1 MPTWPSFRPIRVALK
16 FMAIPVCNPSQIADN
31 SGKVRAMLLFS
42 KRIRA
47 FLRVASLLAFLA
59 FIAATIPASAQNASN
74 ESSTLY
80 PVHGVVLNS
89 LTHEPISRV
98 LVENN
103 NAAELTDGDGRFELN
118 LPEGMDQIS
127 VRRPGY
133 DARGQDQNHTVR
145 VGPNTPELTFYLTPQ
160 ATITG
165 HVTLSTGE
173 PADGITFLAY
183 RKAIV
188 EGRERWEVGN
198 SASTDSEG
206 TFRMANLAT
215 PGLWVLCSV
224 PAQERS
230 ATKAAG
236 TLAPAASTPGYP
248 SICYPGPIPAS
259 GEVAPANALTLAPGQ
274 QAEVEITLT
283 RQPFYRVAIGIPN
296 AAGAPGVG
304 VDIREPSGR
313 TLEFSTEW
321 NSRKALAEVYLPAGQ
336 YYAEARSQG
345 QINGYGRLDFRVGGA
360 AVTGLSM
367 MLLPSRPISVE
378 IHKEFIATSGP
389 LERSPLGVVT
399 GQISNQN
406 NPGLNIT
413 LIAADSAISDMAG
426 GGLSQPPGSGDPSL
440 FQLDNAIPGRYWV
453 LTYPNEGYVSSITS
467 GGSDLSRQPLVVG
480 PGNSTAPI
488 QVTLRNNTGQIQC
501 TVSAPSAAEPVSDA
515 TAPGAAG
522 AAPGEVKTIFLYAIP
537 TTQTSSQIP
546 QTQGQG
552 SESITFPNLAPGTY
566 RVVAYDRYQQI
577 NLSDPQQLAEISS
590 RGQTVTVSPGA
601 TASIQL
607 DLIHATSSSPDENS
621 DIGDTVE

>member
-1 MPTWPSFRPIRVALK
+1 MPTRRSFRPIRVALS
-16 FMAIPVCNPSQIADN
+16 FMAITVCNPSQIADN
-31 SGKVRAMLLFS
+31 SGKVRAMLSFS
-42 KRIRA
+42 RRIRA
-47 FLRVASLLAFLA
+47 FLRAVPAFAFLTA
-59 FIAATIPASAQNASN
+59 FAATIPVRAQKPPDQAA
-74 ESSTLY
+74 TFY

-89 LTHEPISRV
+89 LTHEPIPRV

-103 NAAELTDGDGRFELN
+103 SAAQLTDGDGRFELS
-118 LPEGMDQIS
+118 LPEGTVQIS
-127 VRRPGY
+127 IRRPGY
-133 DARGQDQNHTVR
+133 NARGQDQNHIVK

-165 HVTLSTGE
+165 HVSLSTGE

-188 EGRERWEVGN
+188 EGRERWEVGS

-224 PAQERS
+224 PMQEHL
-230 ATKAAG
+230 AAKAVM
-236 TLAPAASTPGYP
+236 TLTPTASTPGYP
-248 SICYPGPIPAS
+248 SVCYPGPIPVS
-259 GEVAPANALTLAPGQ
+259 GDAGPANALTLAPGQ
-274 QAEVEITLT
+274 QAEVEIALT
-283 RQPFYRVAIGIPN
+283 REAFHHVAIGIPN
-296 AAGAPGVG
+296 AVGVPAVG
-304 VDIREPSGR
+304 VDIRDSGGR
-313 TLEFSTEW
+313 ALEFSAEW
-321 NSRKALAEVYLPAGQ
+321 NSKAGLADFFLPSGQ

-345 QINGYGRLDFRVGGA
+345 QINGYGRLDFRVGEA

-378 IHKEFIATSGP
+378 IHKEF
-389 LERSPLGVVT
+389 T
-399 GQISNQN
+399 GSSNPQDRFMNGLNRNPN
-406 NPGLNIT
+406 NPGLNIN

-426 GGLSQPPGSGDPSL
+426 GGLSQPPGSGDASL
-440 FQLDNAIPGRYWV
+440 FQLDNVVPGRYWV
-453 LTYPNEGYVSSITS
+453 LTYPYEGYVSTVTS
-467 GGSDLSRQPLVVG
+467 GGSDLSRQPLIVG

-501 TVSAPSAAEPVSDA
+501 TINAQPATEPAPDAA
-515 TAPGAAG
+515 APGAT
-522 AAPGEVKTIFLYAIP
+522 AAAAGEVKFVFLYAIP
-537 TTQTSSQIP
+537 TTPTSSQIP

-552 SESITFPNLAPGTY
+552 SEAATFSNLAPGTY

-577 NLSDPQQLAEISS
+577 NLSDPQQLAEIAS

-607 DLIHATSSSPDENS
+607 DLIHANSSSTDDGS
-621 DIGDTVE
+621 DNGGVIE

>member
-1 MPTWPSFRPIRVALK
+1 MCLFRQRTRLGFYLVLTLASFPLYAAAQLSS
-16 FMAIPVCNPSQIADN
+16 IPDEN
-31 SGKVRAMLLFS
+31 
-42 KRIRA
+42 
-47 FLRVASLLAFLA
+47 
-59 FIAATIPASAQNASN
+59 AAR
-74 ESSTLY
+74 Y
-80 PVHGVVLNS
+80 PVHGVVLNT
-89 LTHEPISRV
+89 LTREPIARV

-118 LPEGMDQIS
+118 LPEGMVQIT

-133 DARGQDQNHTVR
+133 NARGQDQNHTVK

-224 PAQERS
+224 PSQEHPAARS
-230 ATKAAG
+230 AGA
-236 TLAPAASTPGYP
+236 LAPAASTPGFP
-248 SICYPGPIPAS
+248 SICYPGPIPVS
-259 GEVAPANALTLAPGQ
+259 GDISPANALTLAPGQ

-283 RQPFYRVAIGIPN
+283 RELFHRVAIGIPN

-304 VDIREPSGR
+304 VDIRDSSGR
-313 TLEFSTEW
+313 TLEFSAEW
-321 NSRKALAEVYLPAGQ
+321 NSKTGLVEVYLPSGQ

-345 QINGYGRLDFRVGGA
+345 QINGYGRLDFHVGGA
-360 AVTGLSM
+360 AVSGLSM

-378 IHKEFIATSGP
+378 VHKEFTTALQNGLQSG
-389 LERSPLGVVT
+389 SIT
-399 GQISNQN
+399 GLARNPN

-440 FQLDNAIPGRYWV
+440 FHLDNVIPGRYWV
-453 LTYPNEGYVSSITS
+453 LTYAYEGYVSSITS
-467 GGSDLSRQPLVVG
+467 GGSDLSRQPLIVG
-480 PGNSTAPI
+480 PGNSTVPI

-501 TVSAPSAAEPVSDA
+501 TVNSPAATEPASVA
-515 TAPGAAG
+515 TAAGATG
-522 AAPGEVKTIFLYAIP
+522 AAPGEVKPIFLYAIP

-552 SESITFPNLAPGTY
+552 TDSITFPNLAPGTY
-566 RVVAYDRYQQI
+566 RVVAYDRFQQI
-577 NLSDPQQLAEISS
+577 NLSDPQQLAEIAS

-607 DLIHATSSSPDENS
+607 DMIHATSSSPDENS
-621 DIGDTVE
+621 DTGDTIE